1 MPAWKGAG
9 AIRGDDGPQGQN
21 WKEPPDSEPCPRPA
35 GSEGQARAPVL
46 LGLGRKRRC
55 EGASFS
61 RRTDSG
67 SAWAGRQPEAPGLPT
82 CLAHTEPPVPASP
95 LFPCLPRAPSCSTK
109 GMCDFSSEDER
120 KCRIG
125 DSPLFKSIKP
135 TNLEIR
141 AGIQRG
147 GRQAQAWGG
156 APCGSDSTTGQGP
169 LLLCVLYPSA
179 QWVLQGRAAP
189 RASIGRGAQEAGTGG
204 GASARGARCFL
215 GKMSWEGWCQELH
228 TLKGETLTSSGL
240 RGPFVFSCY

>member
-109 GMCDFSSEDER
+109 GICDFSSEDER

-147 GRQAQAWGG
+147 AGRLRPGEEPHVGVTAQQARAHFCS
-156 APCGSDSTTGQGP
+156 ASSTPQHSGCSRAGQH
-169 LLLCVLYPSA
+169 
-179 QWVLQGRAAP
+179 
-189 RASIGRGAQEAGTGG
+189 QEP
-204 GASARGARCFL
+204 ASAVGPRRRAQGEGQAHVGPGVFLAR
-215 GKMSWEGWCQELH
+215 
-228 TLKGETLTSSGL
+228 
-240 RGPFVFSCY
+240 